1 MSYTQPNFKN
11 CFRENITMKYKYN
24 QSIYGLQEDELS
36 AFLGLF
42 TSKITG
48 CGYRCL
54 EKKDLLHQLP
64 VPQNRLILILD
75 GSASMEICGQTIF
88 LEKGDMLFTKAYCIL
103 SASVGQIGCK
113 FGYIYFHLDPLHL
126 QESFF
131 QKLGIQKDSMLWRSV
146 QERLIFLFERI
157 LEESSSKKPGYL
169 SLMENL
175 FHAMA
180 VEVYRSQ
187 VSLKKTDLHH
197 SCCDSIQSEY
207 LGKASSI
214 IQENIQKN
222 VSVETVA
229 AEIGITENYL
239 YKIFK
244 SVLKCSPKEYIL
256 SARLDYASKMLLMT
270 EYSIK
275 DIALHMEFSSSIISQ
290 LHLKSIM
297 VSLQKSSETMRRVL
311 K

>member
-1 MSYTQPNFKN
+1 
-11 CFRENITMKYKYN
+11 MKYKYN

-103 SASVGQIGCK
+103 SASVGQNGCK

-146 QERLIFLFERI
+146 QERLIILFERI

-197 SCCDSIQSEY
+197 SCCDSVQSEY

-244 SVLKCSPKEYIL
+244 SVLKFSPKEYIL

-275 DIALHMEFSSSIISQ
+275 DIAFHMEFSSSNHFSAAFKKHYGLSPKEFRNHAQGTKVNKIEKI
-290 LHLKSIM
+290 
-297 VSLQKSSETMRRVL
+297 
-311 K
+311 